1 VGYEI
6 KISERIVVGS
16 GLDPKKKRRE
26 QPNQS
31 DIRLEPYIR
40 GIDESQSF
48 CTAPSPALRVG

>member
-31 DIRLEPYIR
+31 DIRQAPYIR
-40 GIDESQSF
+40 DAAESQF
-48 CTAPSPALRVG
+48 FRKCVEAMA